1 MFKSS
6 TILFICLL
14 VSSTSSAHILT
25 KDCQPHSSQG
35 VESRLKEQLGLG
47 ADRIPYPQIDARRV
61 VRIFLEAVENG
72 ELIVFDMILDKSNI
86 KPERVEY
93 IYTLTH
99 QTPTVKVYS
108 TLTKAISLPT
118 MPDVQIKGVSA
129 ILNREGEIIETIAH
143 CGV

>member
-6 TILFICLL
+6 TILFICFF

-25 KDCQPHSSQG
+25 KDCQPPSNQG
-35 VESRLKEQLGLG
+35 VESRLMEQPATG
-47 ADRIPYPQIDARRV
+47 RIPYPQIDARRV

-72 ELIVFDMILDKSNI
+72 ELIVFDMSIDKSYI

-93 IYTLTH
+93 IYTLTD
-99 QTPTVKVYS
+99 QTPTVQVYS
-108 TLTKAISLPT
+108 TLTKPISLPT

-129 ILNREGEIIETIAH
+129 ILNSEGEIIETIAH

>member
-6 TILFICLL
+6 TILFICFL
-14 VSSTSSAHILT
+14 VSSTSSAHILS

-35 VESRLKEQLGLG
+35 VESRLKEQLGT
-47 ADRIPYPQIDARRV
+47 DRIPYPQIDARRV

-72 ELIVFDMILDKSNI
+72 ELIVFDMSIDKSNI

-108 TLTKAISLPT
+108 TLTKPISLPA

-129 ILNREGEIIETIAH
+129 ILNRAGEIIETIAH

>member
-6 TILFICLL
+6 TVLFICFL

-25 KDCQPHSSQG
+25 KDCQPLANQG
-35 VESRLKEQLGLG
+35 VESRLKEQPGTG
-47 ADRIPYPQIDARRV
+47 RIPYPQIDARRV

-72 ELIVFDMILDKSNI
+72 ELIVFDMSIDKSYI

-93 IYTLTH
+93 IYTLTDR
-99 QTPTVKVYS
+99 TPTVQVYS
-108 TLTKAISLPT
+108 TITKPISLPT
-118 MPDVQIKGVSA
+118 MPDVQIMGVSA
-129 ILNREGEIIETIAH
+129 ILNSEGEIIETIAH